1 MWMIRYVIKL
11 WKESKRASGFPASVI
26 SKPAPRFISSLCA
39 KAKNHLRQ
47 IKKFLGQQSLYYHAT
62 LLSVHTTADL
72 RQLLQSRCPSHSK
85 KYHSIAGPSVHD
97 IVMRSWKPRGVRT
110 FSDSIFLFQSNEH
123 PYYGQIGATDLSSNS
138 FGGVELLF
146 MGHLHRQ
153 P

>member
-1 MWMIRYVIKL
+1 VIKL

-26 SKPAPRFISSLCA
+26 SKPAPRLIFSLYA
-39 KAKNHLRQ
+39 KAKNHLPPN
-47 IKKFLGQQSLYYHAT
+47 KKVSGPTFSLLPCDIIVGSHHGGSATAIAISLSEPLEEIPQHSTALGARHCHEELETSWCPN
-62 LLSVHTTADL
+62 LLSI
-72 RQLLQSRCPSHSK
+72 S
-85 KYHSIAGPSVHD
+85 
-97 IVMRSWKPRGVRT
+97 
-110 FSDSIFLFQSNEH
+110 FLSQSNEH